1 MKSAE
6 HTSDKELYQ
15 KLRLLKCERLWRDE
29 VALFDR
35 ATADERLERVALV
48 RAVGV
53 VLSESGSQEQREEA
67 KQWLLGLL
75 NDPCEKIR
83 RYAMTALPKI
93 GAGSREEAALL
104 ALLRSTTNE
113 REKKFLGRTLD
124 KIGGAATLQIMAQE
138 TGKLTSQTEQKVK
151 ASVARAESPSAIRMD
166 SIFSDFG
173 RLRIH
178 LRGRK
183 GLEQIVREEL
193 EDFIR
198 SHGKFRI
205 GYVGSGLVEV
215 IPVAPFTLAD
225 IHRLRCFGTMGFVL
239 GTMNSSSEADPIEA
253 FASVIAS
260 PLTLRLLKTFTSG
273 SLRYRLNFASRGHQ
287 RGVVRSIA
295 NRAYAICPEILND
308 AHNAAWSVDIH
319 PSKRGDSVE
328 LRPRLSP
335 DPRFFFRESDV
346 RAASHPPLAASMA
359 RLAGRVDGDI
369 VWDPFCGSG
378 LELIERMLLGG
389 VQKIY
394 GTDIS
399 SAAIA
404 IAQSNLASARASPPP
419 SQFTCADFHD
429 FAKIPGLGPESVTL
443 IITNP
448 PMGRRV
454 PVRNLHLLIEEL
466 FSVAAKA
473 LKPGGRLVLANPVK
487 LKTPPPWLELKS
499 SRIVDLGGFDC
510 RLEMWTLQKRA

>member
-1 MKSAE
+1 M
-6 HTSDKELYQ
+6 
-15 KLRLLKCERLWRDE
+15 
-29 VALFDR
+29 
-35 ATADERLERVALV
+35 

-53 VLSESGSQEQREEA
+53 VFSESGSPKQKEEA
-67 KQWLLGLL
+67 KQWLVGLL
-75 NDPCEKIR
+75 KDPSEKIR
-83 RYAMTALPKI
+83 RYAMTALPKL
-93 GAGSREEAALL
+93 GAEPHQEAALL
-104 ALLRSTTNE
+104 SLLRSSTNE

-124 KIGGAATLQIMAQE
+124 KIGGLATLELISTKTQNF
-138 TGKLTSQTEQKVK
+138 TPQTEQKVK
-151 ASVARAESPSAIRMD
+151 ARVAREESPSAIRMD
-166 SIFSDFG
+166 GIFSDFG

-183 GLEQIVREEL
+183 GLEQIVREEV
-193 EDFIR
+193 EEFIR
-198 SHGKFRI
+198 SHGKFR
-205 GYVGSGLVEV
+205 VGFVGAGLVEV
-215 IPVAPFTLAD
+215 VTEAPFSLSD
-225 IHRLRCFGTMGFVL
+225 IYKLRCFGAMGFVL
-239 GTMNSSSEADPIEA
+239 GTVNPATEAESIEA

-260 PLTLRLLKTFTSG
+260 PLTLRLLKTFTTG
-273 SLRYRLNFASRGHQ
+273 SLRYRLDFAIKGHQ
-287 RGVVRSIA
+287 RGAVRSVA

-308 AHNAAWSVDIH
+308 AQNAPWSVDIH

-335 DPRFFFRESDV
+335 DPRFYFRESDV
-346 RAASHPPLAASMA
+346 RAASHPPLAAAMA
-359 RLAGRVDGDI
+359 RLAGRFEGDV

-389 VQKIY
+389 VQRIY

-404 IAQSNLASARASPPP
+404 IAQSNLSCANVALPPA
-419 SQFTCADFHD
+419 QFTCADFHD
-429 FAKIPGLGPESVTL
+429 FATIPGLGPESVTL

-454 PVRNLHLLIEEL
+454 PVRNLHLLIEDL

-473 LKPGGRLVLANPVK
+473 LRAGGRLVLANPLK
-487 LKTPPPWLELKS
+487 LKTPPPSLELNS

-510 RLEMWTLQKRA
+510 RLELWVKTGSWNPVMAAASPPLV